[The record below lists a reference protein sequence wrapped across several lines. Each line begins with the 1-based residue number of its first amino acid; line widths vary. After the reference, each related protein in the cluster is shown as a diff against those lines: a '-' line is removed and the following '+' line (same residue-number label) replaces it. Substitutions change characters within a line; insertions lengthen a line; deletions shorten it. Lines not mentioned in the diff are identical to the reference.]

1 LSNLQGEAIQ
11 YERNGNTI
19 VPLNISRG
27 LYFLSFEIQGE
38 IYTYKILKQWEKL
51 TIGKIFRLVYLFYF
65 HLLSFISYSQYECVT
80 ADSVEIEPKTQLFCN
95 DPNNKLDNYLLD
107 RLGINKYDQSPKY
120 TVNLKVHIMQY
131 SLSDPRNLSES

>member
-1 LSNLQGEAIQ
+1 MRKVN
-11 YERNGNTI
+11 YRK
-19 VPLNISRG
+19 NISA
-27 LYFLSFEIQGE
+27 S
-38 IYTYKILKQWEKL
+38 
-51 TIGKIFRLVYLFYF
+51 LFI
-65 HLLSFISYSQYECVT
+65 LLSFISYSQYECVT